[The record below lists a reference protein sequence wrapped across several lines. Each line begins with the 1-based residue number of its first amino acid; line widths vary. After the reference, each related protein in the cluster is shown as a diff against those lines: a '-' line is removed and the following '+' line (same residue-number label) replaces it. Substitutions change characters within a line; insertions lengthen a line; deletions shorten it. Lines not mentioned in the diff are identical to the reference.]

1 MVSIKVLNRNL
12 RVNSGTGR
20 LIHSTNAFYIQKV
33 TYYWMIY
40 ERVLVQYLK

>member
-1 MVSIKVLNRNL
+1 MKMLNRTL

-33 TYYWMIY
+33 TYYWMKY
-40 ERVLVQYLK
+40 GRMLVQYLE